1 MKPSDLV
8 RPLAP
13 VPRGWKTATQWARQ
27 WKLTYNHTHKLLSE
41 ATRRGTIRR
50 KKFLVLTPSG
60 CRRVLPHY
68 AEK

>member
-1 MKPSDLV
+1 MKPTDLLL
-8 RPLAP
+8 RPPP

-50 KKFLVLTPSG
+50 KSFLVVTPCG

-68 AEK
+68 AAK